1 MITDTKDVMIFLR
14 AQQEAVIAIGAYLAP
29 LLDFLKRCQESQDY
43 ANDAN
48 NLLRLQ
54 RHLTDEKFLEA
65 TDKFLR
71 ILGYEAYGGYVRGP
85 YHDSLD
91 LLARQTIEKHR
102 DQSETFVRNLTEQY
116 ERLASVMITLA
127 KLPPPH
133 LDTNI
138 KAGSSFQAYCF
149 FRSVLNEQ
157 AKKAYLF
164 DPYVDASVF
173 YLYLY
178 ALPTDA
184 EVRIVTSPS
193 KWGERVRKEFE
204 AAESLFKQ
212 EYPDYDRI
220 DANDLHDR
228 HLIVDRVAYSL
239 GGSLKDAA
247 KKADFHV
254 RAVSQETGEE
264 LINKYIRNKESM

>member
-1 MITDTKDVMIFLR
+1 MITETKDVMIFLR
-14 AQQEAVIAIGAYLAP
+14 AQQEVVIAIGAYLAP
-29 LLDFLKRCQESQDY
+29 LLDFLKRCQESLDY

-54 RHLTDEKFLEA
+54 RHLVDERLLKVTDEFME
-65 TDKFLR
+65 
-71 ILGYEAYGGYVRGP
+71 ISGYEAYRGYVRGP
-85 YHDSLD
+85 YGDFLD

-102 DQSETFVRNLTEQY
+102 DQPATFVQKLTEQY

-127 KLPPPH
+127 KLPPPR
-133 LDTNI
+133 LDANI
-138 KAGSSFQAYCF
+138 KAGSPFEAYCF
-149 FRSVLNEQ
+149 FRSILSEQ
-157 AKKAYLF
+157 AQKAYLF

-178 ALPTDA
+178 ALPSNA

-193 KWGERVRKEFE
+193 KWKEKVRKEFE
-204 AAESLFKQ
+204 AVESLFKQ
-212 EYPDYDRI
+212 EYPNYDRI
-220 DANDLHDR
+220 DADDLHDR
-228 HLIVDRVAYSL
+228 HLIVNGVAYSL

-254 RAVSQETGEE
+254 KEVSQEIGEE
-264 LINKYIRNKESM
+264 LINKYIRSKESM